1 MRRLGLTL
9 LASLMI
15 ASPALAQGE
24 SERIGLADVVLLAR
38 DNSLSA
44 QAGRENVAAAEADK
58 AATVSNAWP
67 TLALQTSANYQELP
81 GNTASIFGAGGG
93 GIVGFPAN
101 GTYVDTTLSGNVVLF
116 DAFATRDSIVIADY
130 TIQARQLAA
139 LQAEQD
145 AMANAA
151 VAYFNVIRAQGLT
164 DVSATAVKNAQEH
177 MRLGELRLK
186 AGTGTRADVLQLRA
200 NLANAQQSYTQ
211 AKNSVD
217 IARLQ
222 LSNLVNA
229 PVGDRALD
237 LNPAVP
243 ALDVALDQELKS
255 ALERRP
261 ELKQQVA
268 RQQIDETRVSL
279 ESRALWPNL
288 QGTTRY
294 SQRGLNAGQF
304 LAGVT
309 VNWAIFDGFKAR
321 NRMESAR
328 RQAQADQTQ
337 VEQTRQNIALEIRQQ
352 YQTREEARARISTAR
367 EGLSAAQEAYRLGV
381 KRFQVGLATPF
392 ELNDVQNTLVQSGN
406 NYVQAVND
414 MRVAEIRLARAL
426 GYDLAALVARK

>member
-9 LASLMI
+9 LASLLI

-44 QAGRENVAAAEADK
+44 QASRENVAAAEADK

-81 GNTASIFGAGGG
+81 GNTGSIFGAGGA

-116 DAFATRDSIVIADY
+116 DAFATRDSIIIADY
-130 TIQARQLAA
+130 TIQSRQLAA

-145 AMANAA
+145 AMSNAA

-177 MRLGELRLK
+177 LRLGELRLK

-200 NLANAQQSYTQ
+200 SLANAQQSYTQ
-211 AKNSVD
+211 AKNGVD

-237 LNPAVP
+237 LNPTVP
-243 ALDVALDQELKS
+243 ALDVALEHELKS

-309 VNWAIFDGFKAR
+309 VNWNIFDGFKAR

-352 YQTREEARARISTAR
+352 YQTREEARARIATAR
-367 EGLSAAQEAYRLGV
+367 EGLSAAQEAYRLGL